1 MNLVCFSNNTAGGL
15 VCDLFNGDS
24 VKMDGYKTTGVD
36 HSVFKVL
43 DSPTVQR
50 KMHIGAWNHRVKEF
64 GNSNK
69 WMGTHYHPS
78 AIPNLDEFTRVIA
91 ITTLTRNSKLYRWLR
106 YYHGWFKNN
115 NPTWEETDD
124 LVSIDKIRELAKNV
138 FDTFEA
144 HPGCENVEFEDI
156 VNGNFVTENNLDID
170 QFYVWKN
177 HNPWL
182 YQLDNLWAEKRFNE
196 AEWEIENHTSYQYV

>member
-15 VCDLFNGDS
+15 VCDLLNGYP

-64 GNSNK
+64 SDYTK

-78 AIPNLDEFTRVIA
+78 AIPNLNEFTRVIA

-115 NPTWEETDD
+115 NPTWGETDD
-124 LVSIDKIRELAKNV
+124 LEDIDKIRELAKNV
-138 FDTFEA
+138 FDAFEP

-156 VNGNFVTENNLDID
+156 VNGNFVTANQLDID
-170 QFYVWKN
+170 QFYVWRN

-182 YQLDNLWAEKRFNE
+182 YQPGDSWAEKRFNE
-196 AEWEIENHTSYQYV
+196 AEWEIKNHTPYQYI